1 MPSANLPLFD
11 SLARLVAELWPKFA
25 SKATTVA
32 LAIQGAIK
40 PLFRDAIILTGPWYF
55 IGFLVTLPDLCH
67 YYLSIPN
74 SLGILGFTLRS
85 YTRYTNP
92 FPVNSLQDPTLQ
104 LAFAVMLV
112 L

>member
-32 LAIQGAIK
+32 LAVQGAIK
-40 PLFRDAIILTGPWYF
+40 PLQRCCHANRS
-55 IGFLVTLPDLCH
+55 LVIYGLSGDITRSLPL
-67 YYLSIPN
+67 LSLYSKN

-85 YTRYTNP
+85 YTLFTNP

-104 LAFAVMLV
+104 LAFAAMLV